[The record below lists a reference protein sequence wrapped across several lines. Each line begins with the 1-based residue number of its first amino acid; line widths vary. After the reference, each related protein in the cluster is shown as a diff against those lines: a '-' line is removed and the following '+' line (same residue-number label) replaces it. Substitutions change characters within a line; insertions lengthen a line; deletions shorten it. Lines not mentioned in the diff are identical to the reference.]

1 MDVGR
6 TRSGGLLVRDALRG
20 GESILL
26 PVRLGSCSGAPNS
39 FNRNMAYDFPSV
51 IEYGL
56 DRSAAV
62 LARGFSDYYVPFV
75 SNPGVLVQ
83 MARMDS
89 VDLAV
94 SRVLVRDGVA
104 VGGALI
110 ARRGWTCRLAGMAI
124 IPEARRTGVG
134 RAGVLQLLA
143 EAKARGE
150 RSMVLEVIEQ
160 NEPAVKLYEACGFKK
175 VRRLLSFAGPGTT
188 DAGVTT
194 ALAEVDLRD
203 MAEVVTHDSLPDL
216 PWQLSG
222 ETLAQLSPPS
232 VAFRLNGSWVALS
245 NPAVSPVTIRGLITE
260 HAVQGQGR
268 AAELLRAV
276 MAKFP
281 GREWR
286 VSALWPEELAPVI
299 AGAGLQPTPLSQWQ
313 MERPL

>member
-1 MDVGR
+1 
-6 TRSGGLLVRDALRG
+6 
-20 GESILL
+20 
-26 PVRLGSCSGAPNS
+26 
-39 FNRNMAYDFPSV
+39 MAYEFPSV
-51 IEYGL
+51 LDYGL

-62 LARGFSDYYVPFV
+62 LARGFSDYFVPIV
-75 SNPGVLVQ
+75 SNPGLLVQ

-110 ARRGWTCRLAGMAI
+110 ARRGWTSRLAGMAI

-134 RAGVLQLLA
+134 RTGVRQLLA
-143 EAKARGE
+143 EAQARGE
-150 RSMVLEVIEQ
+150 RSTVLEVIEQ
-160 NEPAVKLYEACGFKK
+160 NEPAVKLYESCGFRRI
-175 VRRLLSFAGPGTT
+175 RRLVSFSGPGTA
-188 DAGVTT
+188 DAGVS
-194 ALAEVDLRD
+194 AGLMEVDLRD
-203 MAEVVTHDSLPDL
+203 MAEVVTQDSLPDL

-222 ETLAQLSPPS
+222 ETLAQLSPPN

-281 GREWR
+281 QREWR
-286 VSALWPEELAPVI
+286 VSALWPEELGPVI
-299 AGAGLQPTPLSQWQ
+299 AGAGLHRAPLSQWQ
-313 MERPL
+313 MEHRF

>member
-62 LARGFSDYYVPFV
+62 LARGFSDYYVPIV